1 MLLNSETHHAVHL
14 CCLCLVLAECAI
26 QHNHACL
33 KLKKS
38 GFYFFSRKLEELRQL
53 TWHDSILLSQKVIS
67 RDCMFGR
74 YSCCS
79 GVVILMHSAA
89 F

>member
-33 KLKKS
+33 KLKS
-38 GFYFFSRKLEELRQL
+38 QGFTSLAEN
-53 TWHDSILLSQKVIS
+53 
-67 RDCMFGR
+67 
-74 YSCCS
+74 
-79 GVVILMHSAA
+79 
-89 F
+89 